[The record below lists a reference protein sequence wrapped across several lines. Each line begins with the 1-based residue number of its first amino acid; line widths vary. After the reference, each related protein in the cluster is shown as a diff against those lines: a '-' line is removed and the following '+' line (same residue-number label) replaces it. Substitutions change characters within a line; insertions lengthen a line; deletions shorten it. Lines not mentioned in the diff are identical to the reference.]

1 MKIKFKHSLIFSGLL
16 LLVFFK
22 SFTFIIN
29 NFFFII
35 LFLVLSYP
43 LIKLLKKKRI
53 YHKLLALEIF
63 QKIINFLKLKYD
75 RIVEW
80 ESKII
85 NFIVIF
91 FDKKLGKYLGKIKK
105 RKFFKSIY
113 NNNLLK
119 IIKEDFKK
127 NPSIYVIALVI
138 VFLIIGLNFYNQNQ
152 LDKRNQQIQ
161 TKTNERVRKQQAIDE
176 RNRQHQLYLY
186 EQQRLYEMRKCNC
199 PGGGFHKACCP

>member
-63 QKIINFLKLKYD
+63 QKIINFLKLKYEL
-75 RIVEW
+75 IVEW

-85 NFIVIF
+85 NFIVILLH
-91 FDKKLGKYLGKIKK
+91 KKFGKFLEKIKK
-105 RKFFKSIY
+105 RKIFKSI
-113 NNNLLK
+113 NNKNVLK

-138 VFLIIGLNFYNQNQ
+138 FFLIIGLNFYNQNQ
-152 LDKRNQQIQ
+152 LDKRIQSQQRRADQIRL
-161 TKTNERVRKQQAIDE
+161 NERSRE
-176 RNRQHQLYLY
+176 
-186 EQQRLYEMRKCNC
+186 EQRRIWETTKCSC
-199 PGGGFHKACCP
+199 WGGGFSRACC